1 MAVVGVCSAS
11 SAPTVISNGATAVLD
26 RNQGGLTSRPSD
38 LSLEV
43 IIDCVGGQEIE
54 DVSREAMGHRGHFV
68 TIMGP
73 GSGAFG
79 DGGDGAKAQ
88 VAQGM
93 KIAGRSL
100 KGMFSGTKYTQARI
114 LKEDI

>member
-1 MAVVGVCSAS
+1 M
-11 SAPTVISNGATAVLD
+11 
-26 RNQGGLTSRPSD
+26 D
-38 LSLEV
+38 LSQQAGGFILLSMQLHFNLNARLEEGPLSPDLWNGD
-43 IIDCVGGQEIE
+43 IC
-54 DVSREAMGHRGHFV
+54 
-68 TIMGP
+68 GP

-88 VAQGM
+88 MAQGM